1 MAAAENFRL
10 WPVPGKKTVCRED
23 RGSGDN
29 KRPYGERH
37 RPYGER
43 HGIRPSLYG
52 VRDSQICSAQRIPS
66 AAAERMPPA

>member
-37 RPYGER
+37 
-43 HGIRPSLYG
+43 GIRPSLYG
-52 VRDSQICSAQRIPS
+52 ARDSQIRSAQRIPS

>member
-29 KRPYGERH
+29 EC
-37 RPYGER
+37 PYGER